1 MSNSAYP
8 VALYVHYICCM
19 YGHPYRVDS
28 NTWAQTPASQVAK
41 PPFQVQRLRK
51 ISWANSVVFVG
62 CFLPDLQ
69 ILTAAS
75 VNLNRPDVVQTL
87 QRDISKCPVANLGP
101 NICWSAWPLSTES
114 KVDEALYRCDAMQ
127 WCEIF
132 SLSNSEIMHLFQ
144 HLETWWLF
152 NFSAPFRCSS
162 DWHL

>member
-1 MSNSAYP
+1 MR
-8 VALYVHYICCM
+8 LYVHRCCM
-19 YGHPYRVDS
+19 VIP
-28 NTWAQTPASQVAK
+28 TASTQILGPK
-41 PPFQVQRLRK
+41 LRLLRLRSRLFRFK
-51 ISWANSVVFVG
+51 GLEKSHGQKSLIFVG

-75 VNLNRPDVVQTL
+75 VNLNRPDVLQTL